1 MTKSFLSII
10 IPARNEAARLPLVI
24 ADIDKRL
31 SKFPFV
37 SEIVVASYG
46 STDETPEIVKKMSQA
61 LKNLKLVISEE
72 NKGEGSAIRQGV
84 LLSSGEIKLITNI
97 GNSIKVDQFEN
108 MRSHF
113 GVGTEVVIGRRKRN
127 EDSLSS
133 LIANPKVVGSMAANF
148 FLRKLFFKDYTDP
161 TSYFCAFTSSAAE
174 KIFEGNKSPGR
185 FHKIETL
192 KLIKNSGLKTKEAE
206 VLVS

>member
-1 MTKSFLSII
+1 MTKTFLSII
-10 IPARNEAARLPLVI
+10 IPAKNEAERLPMII

-31 SKFPFV
+31 GKFPFV

-46 STDETPEIVKKMSQA
+46 STDETPKIVKKMSKA
-61 LKNLKLVISEE
+61 LNNLKLVISEE
-72 NKGEGSAIRQGV
+72 NKGEGSAIRQGM

-97 GNSIKVDQFEN
+97 ENSVKVDQFEN

-113 GVGTEVVIGRRKRN
+113 GVGTEVVLGKRIR
-127 EDSLSS
+127 DKDFLHSL
-133 LIANPKVVGSMAANF
+133 LANPKIFATVAANF
-148 FLRKLFFKDYTDP
+148 GLRKLFFKDYSDP

-174 KIFEGNKSPGR
+174 KIFEGFKNPGR
-185 FHKIETL
+185 FHQIETL